1 MSRRLHE
8 REAESQMI
16 IAALDAAGA
25 GVGRLLVV
33 EGPAGIGKSSLLEV
47 AREAGQARGFATGR
61 ARGSDLETS
70 YAWGV
75 VRQLFE
81 SRLRGMSVQ
90 TRRATLHGAAALAAP
105 VVLPD
110 MLDSSQD
117 VDASFGAFHGLYWL
131 VAALAAQHRQLL
143 VVDDL
148 QWADPASVRFLEFL
162 ANRIDTLPVLLV
174 VARRPSSGSATSA
187 LAGAPFAERIGLAPL
202 SRDATA
208 AVLAERDGAAASPAF
223 AAACHD
229 ATGGN
234 PFLLRRLADGLRD
247 RGADGGGDDD
257 VAAVTRLGP
266 DALAAAVAAAL
277 ARLGHGPDTLARA
290 VAVLDRAPL
299 VTVARLAGL
308 DPSHASAHAEP
319 LVRAGILR
327 DTRPLE
333 FEHALVRDAVESGL
347 SAGERATLHA
357 DAARILAATGA
368 TPDAV
373 AMHLLHAEPGG
384 DEAVAVAL
392 AGAGRRALASGAPSE
407 AIAFL
412 TRALAEPPL
421 VGERS
426 ALLLD
431 LARAQHGLARPEALH
446 QVIAAFE
453 AARDDVERARAALGL
468 MWASGPGRQAP
479 EEALAMIERAIE
491 GVAGRHRELE
501 LELQAVR
508 LMAIFMSPALL
519 METLGEAER
528 FAELPGAT
536 VGECQLLLHVAIHR
550 LLGGGT
556 AADVAAPC
564 ERAVADPALVAAIG
578 PESAWQDFVIG
589 GLYKADRLD
598 AARRTV
604 AVALTE
610 ARRRGSAPG
619 FAAASMWR
627 AWIDLRAG
635 TAGGAEADARAA
647 HALVPVGMW
656 QHVRCASCLVQVL
669 IERGRLDEAQ
679 AVLEAAGGA
688 DATASD
694 AAGSMLLASR
704 SMLRA
709 AQGDARGGLAD
720 QLAARG
726 PRDGGPA
733 PDPDFDGWLRIALL
747 LLATGD
753 TATAAREAG
762 QALAWA
768 RIWGTPGYVGQ
779 ALTVSGLV
787 TGGDDGLALLRDGV
801 AHLERSPAR
810 LELARALVDLGA
822 ALRRRGER
830 VAAREPLRRVLDL
843 ATSGGLL
850 ATAERAREELRVTGA
865 RVRRAE
871 STGIG
876 SLTPSE
882 RRIVDLAADGASNPE
897 IAQALFVTVK
907 TVEMH
912 LGNAYRKLGIS
923 SRKNLAS
930 LVASAKSS
938 GADTGTSP

>member
-8 REAESQMI
+8 REAESQI
-16 IAALDAAGA
+16 IVAALDAAGA

-47 AREAGQARGFATGR
+47 AREAAQARGFATGH
-61 ARGSDLETS
+61 ARGSDLETA

-90 TRRATLHGAAALAAP
+90 TRRATLGGAAALAAP

-110 MLDSSQD
+110 VSGPNQD
-117 VDASFGAFHGLYWL
+117 VDASFGVFHGLYWL
-131 VAALAAQHRQLL
+131 VAALAARRRELL

-174 VARRPSSGSATSA
+174 VARRASSGAASVA
-187 LAGAPFAERIGLAPL
+187 LAGAPSAERIDLAPL

-223 AAACHD
+223 VAACHD

-234 PFLLRRLADGLRD
+234 PFLLRRLADGLGD
-247 RGADGGGDDD
+247 RGVDGVGDDD
-257 VAAVTRLGP
+257 VGAVTRLGP

-277 ARLGHGPDTLARA
+277 ARVGHGPDRLARA

-299 VTVARLAGL
+299 VTAARLAGL
-308 DPSHASAHAEP
+308 DPSQASAHAEP

-327 DTRPLE
+327 DARPLE

-347 SAGERATLHA
+347 SAGERAALHA
-357 DAARILAATGA
+357 NAARILSATGA
-368 TPDAV
+368 APDAV
-373 AMHLLHAEPGG
+373 AVHLLHAEPGG
-384 DEAVAVAL
+384 DDAVAVAL
-392 AGAGRRALASGAPSE
+392 AEAGRRALASGAPSE
-407 AIAFL
+407 AVAFL
-412 TRALAEPPL
+412 TRALAEPPPA
-421 VGERS
+421 GERS

-431 LARAQHGLARPEALH
+431 LGRAENGLARPEALDR
-446 QVIAAFE
+446 VVAAFE
-453 AARDDVERARAALGL
+453 AAGDDVERARAALGL
-468 MWASGPGRQAP
+468 MWASGPGHQAP

-501 LELQAVR
+501 LELQAAR

-528 FAELPGAT
+528 FADLPGAT

-556 AADVAAPC
+556 AADVAGPC

-604 AVALTE
+604 AVALAE

-635 TAGGAEADARAA
+635 TAAGAEADARAA
-647 HALVPVGMW
+647 HRLVPVGMW
-656 QHVRCASCLVQVL
+656 QHVRGASCLVQVL
-669 IERGRLDEAQ
+669 IERGRLDEAR

-709 AQGDARGGLAD
+709 AEGDARGGLAD

-726 PRDGGPA
+726 ARDGS

-747 LLATGD
+747 LHATGD
-753 TATAAREAG
+753 TASAAREAE

-768 RIWGTPGYVGQ
+768 RVWGTPGYVGQ

-810 LELARALVDLGA
+810 FEHARALVDLGA

-830 VAAREPLRRVLDL
+830 VAAREPLRRALDL
-843 ATSGGLL
+843 AASGGLL
-850 ATAERAREELRVTGA
+850 VTAERAREELRVTGA

-871 STGIG
+871 STGIA

-882 RRIVDLAADGASNPE
+882 RRIVDLAAGGASNPE

-923 SRKNLAS
+923 SRRDLAS
-930 LVASAKSS
+930 LVASLKSS
-938 GADTGTSP
+938 GANTGASP